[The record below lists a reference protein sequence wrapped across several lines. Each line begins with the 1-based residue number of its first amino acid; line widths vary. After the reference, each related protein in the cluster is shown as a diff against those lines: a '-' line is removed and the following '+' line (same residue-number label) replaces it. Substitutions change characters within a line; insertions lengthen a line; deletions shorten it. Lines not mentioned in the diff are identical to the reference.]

1 MLQPARRKYRKEFR
15 NAMKGNAGRG
25 TTIAFGEFGLKA
37 VSGGWVKSQQL
48 EAARRTISHYTKRS
62 GKTFIRVFP
71 QKPYTKRVAG
81 SRMGSGKGDIEGYV
95 AVIRPGTILFEL
107 TGVTPETA
115 KEAFRLAGHKIS
127 VKTKFVAKD

>member
-15 NAMKGNAGRG
+15 DTMKGNALRG
-25 TTIAFGEFGLKA
+25 STIAFGEFGLKA
-37 VSGGWVKSQQL
+37 VTGGWVKSQQL

-71 QKPYTKRVAG
+71 QKPYTKRAAG

-107 TGVTPETA
+107 TGVTPQIA
-115 KEAFRLAGHKIS
+115 KEAFRLAGHKIA
-127 VKTKFVAKD
+127 VRTKFVAKD